1 MTLGSPREVSPS
13 AIFAIQ
19 ENMLVSSPLPCPSPY
34 GSGDGEDFTAIL
46 FPHCPMAGPAGGVGA
61 KGGKV

>member
-1 MTLGSPREVSPS
+1 
-13 AIFAIQ
+13 
-19 ENMLVSSPLPCPSPY
+19 MLVSSPLPSPSPY
-34 GSGDGEDFTAIL
+34 SSGDGEDFTAIL